1 MSAPTSPPS
10 DGAGGRQVW
19 TNRNAR
25 YHALFLPAVCF
36 CFAAGWF
43 ELTRARHGHTIAWVY
58 VFEWPLFGVLF
69 VWMWWRLVTE
79 REVRRPSPPRTPG
92 DRDIP
97 EDDPGLRA
105 WQAYL
110 EELAHDGS
118 TTDRAPG
125 SG

>member
-1 MSAPTSPPS
+1 MSRRSSANPDASPRPKVFTK
-10 DGAGGRQVW
+10 Q
-19 TNRNAR
+19 NLR
-25 YHALFLPAVCF
+25 YHAAFLPAVCF
-36 CFAAGWF
+36 CLAAGWF
-43 ELTRARHGHTIAWVY
+43 ELTRAREGHTIAWVY

-79 REVRRPSPPRTPG
+79 RDVRRPSPPRTPG

-110 EELAHDGS
+110 EGLEHDGS